1 MKKLVIFI
9 LSIFVIS
16 CNKVVTPPT
25 PPIETS
31 IEVFSR
37 ARVDVTN
44 GVEIK
49 FDLKSEGTY
58 TLTMKDSVTNQVVTR
73 ERFKGKVGINK
84 LNIYT
89 KTLNSKYLYLYLED
103 ANRSLLGKTLLNIQ

>member
-1 MKKLVIFI
+1 MKKLVISI

-31 IEVFSR
+31 IDVFSR
-37 ARVDVTN
+37 SRVDIAN

-49 FDLKSEGTY
+49 FDLKAEGVY
-58 TLTMKDSVTNQVVTR
+58 TLTMKDSTTNQVVTR
-73 ERFKGKVGINK
+73 ERFRGRAGINK